1 MRPRGCEAELLRA
14 LARMTFLD
22 RTEMVAV
29 TGWSKGAV
37 REAVGRLESSGF
49 CASVLHAVEPFP
61 PARRFHLTASGL
73 RRLAEEESVSL
84 YELVRSR
91 PVSAQ
96 WRRSLME
103 RLDALASIYRL
114 ASLLSSVAYPI
125 RFRWYRAIRMDAAA
139 ILSDGRSFGVVRQ
152 GLTTD
157 RSGFAKR
164 LWRLQG
170 EPTPGTVLVIVPD
183 EVRLR
188 HARRMLSTTDVPA
201 LFALEHE
208 ALLAGPD
215 DPIWTPARVGAAV
228 GLHYVLDRME
238 PGGELPVEDE
248 PQRVSVPADLPD
260 KGTASDI
267 SDPMLTLLLRP
278 TEKRALDT
286 VSDWPWIAPG
296 DLARLTG
303 VSHQGVSQL
312 LNPLEGFGL
321 VVRPRQACGRLAL
334 TDRDLS
340 LLARRDRTSVSVARR
355 RWNVTLEDATG
366 PFQWRNVTGGRS
378 RQLLRNIE
386 HTAAVHGFLSA
397 MTTQASLL
405 GWQVVQIDPPRR
417 ASRHFRHEGRMR
429 AVNPGAFGVLRKDET
444 DWPFFLEW
452 ERRAVRP
459 STMST
464 RLAPYLRYYSSHR
477 PTDDHGARPD
487 VLIVFDND
495 IAASHF
501 LRVAREEM
509 RAEGTRVPLWVS
521 HKEAINA
528 LGLLGRAW
536 RSPGDQGVAPGDSIS
551 MNNERRENTMPSTS
565 THKRKGHRRRRGR
578 SVGRLDAAALWTRLA
593 LLNRSQNWLAR
604 EIGVSP
610 SYVSMLVNGERSPS
624 GCIRRWMQKALGV
637 DEFSD
642 LFTME
647 VTDGK
652 Q

>member
-14 LARMTFLD
+14 PARMPFLD

-37 REAVGRLESSGF
+37 REVVGRLESSGF

-61 PARRFHLTASGL
+61 PARRFHLTATGL

-139 ILSDGRSFGVVRQ
+139 ILSDGRSVGVVRQ

-201 LFALEHE
+201 LFALERE
-208 ALLAGPD
+208 ALLVGPD

-260 KGTASDI
+260 RGAASDI

-303 VSHQGVSQL
+303 VSHQRVSQL

-321 VVRPRQACGRLAL
+321 VARPRQAGGRLAL
-334 TDRDLS
+334 T
-340 LLARRDRTSVSVARR
+340 
-355 RWNVTLEDATG
+355 
-366 PFQWRNVTGGRS
+366 
-378 RQLLRNIE
+378 
-386 HTAAVHGFLSA
+386 
-397 MTTQASLL
+397 
-405 GWQVVQIDPPRR
+405 
-417 ASRHFRHEGRMR
+417 
-429 AVNPGAFGVLRKDET
+429 
-444 DWPFFLEW
+444 
-452 ERRAVRP
+452 
-459 STMST
+459 
-464 RLAPYLRYYSSHR
+464 
-477 PTDDHGARPD
+477 
-487 VLIVFDND
+487 
-495 IAASHF
+495 
-501 LRVAREEM
+501 
-509 RAEGTRVPLWVS
+509 
-521 HKEAINA
+521 
-528 LGLLGRAW
+528 
-536 RSPGDQGVAPGDSIS
+536 
-551 MNNERRENTMPSTS
+551 
-565 THKRKGHRRRRGR
+565 
-578 SVGRLDAAALWTRLA
+578 
-593 LLNRSQNWLAR
+593 
-604 EIGVSP
+604 
-610 SYVSMLVNGERSPS
+610 
-624 GCIRRWMQKALGV
+624 
-637 DEFSD
+637 
-642 LFTME
+642 
-647 VTDGK
+647 
-652 Q
+652 